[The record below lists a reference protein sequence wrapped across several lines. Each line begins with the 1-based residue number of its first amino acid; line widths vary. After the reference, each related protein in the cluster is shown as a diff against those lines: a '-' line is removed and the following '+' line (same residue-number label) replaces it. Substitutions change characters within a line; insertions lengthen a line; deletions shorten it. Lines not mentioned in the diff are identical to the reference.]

1 MSRRRIADDP
11 RLVQKCGALVA
22 VGFAA
27 FVSSMAYAAES
38 LVPNEP
44 QDIPQWASD
53 NITLPTAVSARSGPL
68 ELSPIQA
75 AIARLWQEPG
85 VVQVTFLKPPRFGS
99 TLLNAAGL
107 LYYAIHEGT
116 DVIFYERSEG
126 DAQDF
131 HDKKLSPILENS
143 TSLSAYKR
151 PSTKSGVQD
160 SWTDIILTNGASIQL
175 RSASNDGSFRGI
187 KGRFLCLD
195 ETGSKEWRSRGKDSE
210 GSKISIAKRRAQEFA
225 TPMVYVGGTPTKVGE
240 CMVSDE
246 YSRSNKSVWEM
257 PCPRCDEWIEYHPDV
272 RQAKDRVTRYGG
284 GLRYTVDERHLPN
297 DCWYECQKCGRHVEE
312 SEKIRM
318 MSLGRFKAT
327 DVGEPGHVGVYTW
340 SVHST
345 DPQSTWLHI
354 AAEHRK
360 TEIDPDTLQP
370 FMNLWL
376 AQPYT
381 PPVLRAIDLGELRN
395 RKLEELAPG
404 ADLPKWG
411 RFVFKGYDVQ
421 EGNHT
426 ERSYKPGRVEGITYV
441 VGDNR
446 RRAVVERVVLSH
458 REWHDPETGEI
469 SLVHVPPMSPASEEM
484 IWADLQKEYVTEDGR
499 TLRCRRA
506 HIDSRYLS
514 HEVLEFCQKPQS
526 KRANIWAIKGARET
540 NSFLPL
546 LPKKEKLSVRMK
558 RPYLLLGTQDGKD
571 MLFRELMKPAPSPG
585 SFVFKKGFDDAFFLS
600 LMAETRVEVAP
611 RIWRWV
617 PITRAETGEM
627 WDCLVYAYAAEQW
640 EVRESRDVSDILLR
654 IDAMA
659 EAEAANVA
667 IAAAKVVEASGTPVA
682 LPVIAAET
690 AASAP
695 EESKSKFVLVRP
707 SKRAPDPKPVE
718 AQSRRR
724 EVAKPR
730 MPGIW

>member
-1 MSRRRIADDP
+1 MRMRAVADDP
-11 RLVQKCGALVA
+11 RLVEKCGALVA
-22 VGFAA
+22 VGFSL
-27 FVSSMAYAAES
+27 FLSSMAASAED

-44 QDIPQWASD
+44 QDIPTWCAQ
-53 NITLPTAVSARSGPL
+53 NITLPSAVSARSGPL
-68 ELSPIQA
+68 ELDPIQA

-85 VVQVTFLKPPRFGS
+85 VLQVTFLKTPRRGS

-107 LYYAIHEGT
+107 LYFAVWEGT

-143 TSLSAYKR
+143 TALSVFKR
-151 PSTKSGVQD
+151 PSSKHGVQD

-195 ETGSKEWRSRGKDSE
+195 ETGSKEWRARGKDSE

-225 TPMVYVGGTPTKVGE
+225 TPMVYVGGTPTKAGE

-257 PCPRCDEWIEYHPDV
+257 PCPRCSEFIEFHPDV
-272 RQAKDRVTRYGG
+272 RPAKDRKTRYGG
-284 GLRYTVDERHLPN
+284 GLRYTVDERGLPT
-297 DCWYECQKCGRHVEE
+297 DVWYECQKCGRHVEE

-318 MSLGRFKAT
+318 MAAGRFKAT

-360 TEIDPDTLQP
+360 TELDPDTLQP
-370 FMNLWL
+370 FTNLWL

-381 PPVLRAIDLGELRN
+381 PPVMRAIDLGELRN
-395 RKLEELAPG
+395 RNEEMPNGL
-404 ADLPKWG
+404 LPSWA
-411 RFVFKGYDVQ
+411 RYVFKAFDVQ

-426 ERSYKPGRVEGITYV
+426 ERSYNPGRVEGVTYA
-441 VGDNR
+441 VGTNR
-446 RRAVVERVVLSH
+446 RRVVIERCVLSH
-458 REWHDPETGEI
+458 KEWVDPETGEV
-469 SLVHVPPMSPASEEM
+469 STTHVPPMSPASAEM
-484 IWADLQKEYVTEDGR
+484 ILDNVRTEYRTVDGR
-499 TLRCRRA
+499 SLRARRT

-514 HEVLEFCQKPQS
+514 HEVLEFCQTPDA
-526 KRANIWAIKGARET
+526 KRLNVWAVKGAREST
-540 NSFLPL
+540 RFLPF

-585 SFVFKKGFDDAFFLS
+585 SFTFAPGFDDAFYLS
-600 LMAETRVEVAP
+600 LMSETRVEVGP
-611 RIWRWV
+611 KLWRWV
-617 PITRAETGEM
+617 PISRAETGEV
-627 WDCLVYAYAAEQW
+627 WDCLVYALAAEMW
-640 EVRESRDVSDILLR
+640 EIRESREVEDILTK
-654 IDAMA
+654 IDGLA
-659 EAEAANVA
+659 EAVAAAVEIAATKTSESPEAAPATDSQNA
-667 IAAAKVVEASGTPVA
+667 VVVPVA
-682 LPVIAAET
+682 MPIVEEPSVVIRRGGRVDRDSGKPKVET
-690 AASAP
+690 RVTT
-695 EESKSKFVLVRP
+695 KP
-707 SKRAPDPKPVE
+707 S
-718 AQSRRR
+718 S
-724 EVAKPR
+724 PR
-730 MPGIW
+730 FSGMW

>member
-1 MSRRRIADDP
+1 MRAVADDP
-11 RLVQKCGALVA
+11 RLVEKCGALVA
-22 VGFAA
+22 VGFSL
-27 FVSSMAYAAES
+27 FLSSMAASAED

-44 QDIPQWASD
+44 RDIPTWASE
-53 NITLPTAVSARSGPL
+53 NVTLPVAVSARSGPL
-68 ELSPIQA
+68 ELSPIQS

-107 LYYAIHEGT
+107 LYYAIWEGT

-143 TSLSAYKR
+143 TALSVFKR
-151 PSTKSGVQD
+151 PSSKHGVQD

-187 KGRFLCLD
+187 KGRFLCMD
-195 ETGSKEWRSRGKDSE
+195 ETGSKEWRARGKDSE

-257 PCPRCDEWIEYHPDV
+257 PCPRCDEWIEFHPDV
-272 RQAKDRVTRYGG
+272 RPAKDRTTRYGG
-284 GLRYTVDERHLPN
+284 GLRYTVDERQLPN

-360 TEIDPDTLQP
+360 TELDPDTLQP
-370 FMNLWL
+370 FTNLWL

-381 PPVLRAIDLGELRN
+381 PPVMRAIDLGELRN
-395 RKLEELAPG
+395 RVMEELAPG
-404 ADLPKWG
+404 ADLPKWA
-411 RFVFKGYDVQ
+411 RFMFKAYDVQ

-426 ERSYKPGRVEGITYV
+426 ERAYKPGRVEGITYV
-441 VGDNR
+441 VGDNK
-446 RRAVVERVVLSH
+446 RRAVVERCVLSH
-458 REWHDPETGEI
+458 REWIDPDTGEI
-469 SLVHVPPMSPASEEM
+469 SQVHVPPMSPASEDM
-484 IWADLQKEYVTEDGR
+484 IWDDLEKEYTTEDGR
-499 TLRCRRA
+499 TIRCRRA

-514 HEVLEFCQKPQS
+514 HEVLEFCQKPRS
-526 KRANIWAIKGARET
+526 RRANLWAIKGAKET
-540 NSFLPL
+540 TSFLPF

-558 RPYLLLGTQDGKD
+558 RPYLLIATAGAFVARLVAQSNLG
-571 MLFRELMKPAPSPG
+571 
-585 SFVFKKGFDDAFFLS
+585 
-600 LMAETRVEVAP
+600 
-611 RIWRWV
+611 
-617 PITRAETGEM
+617 
-627 WDCLVYAYAAEQW
+627 
-640 EVRESRDVSDILLR
+640 
-654 IDAMA
+654 
-659 EAEAANVA
+659 
-667 IAAAKVVEASGTPVA
+667 
-682 LPVIAAET
+682 
-690 AASAP
+690 
-695 EESKSKFVLVRP
+695 
-707 SKRAPDPKPVE
+707 DPK
-718 AQSRRR
+718 
-724 EVAKPR
+724 
-730 MPGIW
+730 